1 VEGTRIGG
9 GLAPEVAVPPIDNAL
24 LDRLHA
30 GLNHRRAVV
39 LRPKKNPHTRAQER
53 GRGLLAEEYEAGAAE
68 ELGGRPAAGEMW
80 WPVAFESG
88 PAPSGVGE
96 RQAVIAFLLGR

>member
-1 VEGTRIGG
+1 VEGTRTGG

-30 GLNHRRAVV
+30 GLNHRHAVV
-39 LRPKKNPHTRAQER
+39 LQPKKTHTRELRR
-53 GRGLLAEEYEAGAAE
+53 GRGLLVEEYEAGAAE
-68 ELGGRPAAGEMW
+68 GLGGRLAVGEMW
-80 WPVAFESG
+80 WPAAFESG

-96 RQAVIAFLLGR
+96 RQVVIAFLLRR